1 MALLER
7 KHQDWETEALTH
19 IEQLG
24 FRLGQARFDLA
35 GKQNIVVH
43 TDEGDKRVYLRGS
56 SLIAKTFWNA
66 YHSGRAAA

>member
-7 KHQDWETEALTH
+7 EHQTWETEALTH
-19 IEQLG
+19 VEQLG
-24 FRLGQARFDLA
+24 FRLGQSRFDLA
-35 GKQNIVVH
+35 SKENIVVH
-43 TDEGDKRVYLRGS
+43 TTDGDKRVYLRGT